1 MLRDSEETCLFKVK
15 FWSSMTPSILIVS
28 ENEMGVLDIVGD
40 ETGGKIRRRW
50 RVPIRM
56 DSDSLLLRARPL

>member
-1 MLRDSEETCLFKVK
+1 MRRHAYIFKVK

-28 ENEMGVLDIVGD
+28 ENGMGVLAIVGD